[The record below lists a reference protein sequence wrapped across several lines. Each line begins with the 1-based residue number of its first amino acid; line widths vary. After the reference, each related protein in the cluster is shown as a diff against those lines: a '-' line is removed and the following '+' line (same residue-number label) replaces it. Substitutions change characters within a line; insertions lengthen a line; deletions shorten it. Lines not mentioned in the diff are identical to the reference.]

1 MSARPNFTSRTS
13 GIAAALM
20 LLLLPVTGLSQQE
33 DKLRMDVDMASFRF
47 GADTSFVEMYY
58 SFPRSALTF
67 AYEDGV
73 YRGAALMHTIL
84 RSQDK
89 VEDPVLK
96 AWRVPVQLQDT
107 SNLEQR
113 SLIGRVNFLL
123 KPGRYSITL
132 IGRDEHR
139 PALSDSV
146 QVLYEVRAFGQ
157 KSPQFSDV
165 ELASSIE
172 RAEEDAGNIFYK
184 NTLEVIPNPALLYG
198 KQLPNVLYYAELYN
212 GDLEHFLVRSEIVSS
227 YGKTMISSAKKRSG
241 KHPSRVEVG
250 SLNTGTLPSGV
261 YTLILS
267 FGDTTGQM
275 KLSQSK
281 MFYVF
286 NPDIPLDTVAAVAVA
301 DLIAAEFTAMSESE
315 LDDQFAM
322 ATYICTKDERNI
334 WKSLSGSESKRKF
347 LTKFWRDRDP
357 DYSTP
362 NNEAYDVYNQ
372 LIASAN
378 EQFRTAYRKGWKSDR
393 GRVFI
398 LYGPPD
404 YIERRSNE
412 SDMKPHEIWRYDN
425 IEGGVDFVFVDRGG
439 FNDYELVH
447 STKRN
452 EISNQDWQRN
462 ASTR

>member
-1 MSARPNFTSRTS
+1 MPVRLNFTNRTFC
-13 GIAAALM
+13 IAVVFAVAV
-20 LLLLPVTGLSQQE
+20 LPATLLSQQ
-33 DKLRMDVDMASFRF
+33 DQKLRMDVDLASFRF
-47 GADTSFVEMYY
+47 GADTSFVELYY
-58 SFPRSALTF
+58 AFPRSALTF
-67 AYEDGV
+67 SYEEGV
-73 YRGAALMHTIL
+73 YRGAALMHAIL
-84 RSQDK
+84 RSQDRD
-89 VEDPVLK
+89 EDPVLK

-107 SNLEQR
+107 ANLEQR

-123 KPGRYSITL
+123 KPGRYNITV
-132 IGRDEHR
+132 IGRDEHQA
-139 PALSDSV
+139 ALSDSV
-146 QVLYEVRAFGQ
+146 AMLYEVRGFGP
-157 KSPQFSDV
+157 KNPLFSDI

-172 RAEEDAGNIFYK
+172 RAEEDAANIFYK

-212 GDLEHFLVRSEIVSS
+212 GDLEHFMVKSEIVSS
-227 YGKTMISSAKKRSG
+227 YGKTMISTAKKRSG

-250 SLNTGTLPSGV
+250 SLNTSTLPSGV

-267 FGDTTGQM
+267 LGDTTGQM

-286 NPDIPLDTVAAVAVA
+286 NPDIPLDTAAAVAVA

-322 ATYICTKDERNI
+322 ATYICSKDERNI
-334 WKSLSGSESKRKF
+334 WKSLSGAEPKKKF

-362 NNEAYDVYNQ
+362 SNEAYDVYKQ
-372 LIASAN
+372 LIAAAN

-404 YIERRSNE
+404 YVERRSNE

-425 IEGGVDFVFVDRGG
+425 IEGGVEFVFVDRGG

-452 EISNQDWQRN
+452 EISNEDWQRN